1 MSSDALRLHS
11 GDFPVFGAVGNP
23 LFWPG
28 LGNHAHEASANA
40 NQALSPVLSALH
52 YAAAET
58 AAEMAGN
65 KSELREELQ
74 AKFAKVAEAVSTAV
88 AGNHAASVDRLLRL
102 RDIEA
107 IRTAFVRNL
116 QAQPTA
122 GVNVSELLAVLGAF
136 DRMNCIDRLDVQ
148 SNQFTEHLAGP
159 QALEAVVE
167 MAHDIRSPLSSILF
181 LVDAIRRSQSGSIN
195 AVQERQLGLIY
206 GAALG
211 LSTLASDVI
220 DAVRGERLVDGSPV
234 PFSVAEVMF
243 GVRAIVRPIGE
254 EKQLQIEMTLPN
266 NDGRIGYPSA
276 ISRVLLNLV
285 TNAVR
290 YTDKGKVSIGCT
302 EEGPDTL
309 EFWIE
314 DTGRGIPP
322 GVLDTLFDGFRP
334 WAAGMRFSNAGLGL
348 AICRNLLTAMKS
360 KLEVET
366 ALEKGTRF
374 SFRLQLPIA

>member
-1 MSSDALRLHS
+1 MSSDAFRLHS
-11 GDFPVFGAVGNP
+11 GDFPVAGTVGGP
-23 LFWPG
+23 DIWPRAESSWQSQSQVGDGRTRVERALF
-28 LGNHAHEASANA
+28 EAAD
-40 NQALSPVLSALH
+40 
-52 YAAAET
+52 ET
-58 AAEMAGN
+58 ATELAGN
-65 KSELREELQ
+65 SADIRDDLVTKLSKVVQ
-74 AKFAKVAEAVSTAV
+74 SVVSVAKGEPEVTNA
-88 AGNHAASVDRLLRL
+88 RLVRL
-102 RDIEA
+102 RDLEA
-107 IRTAFVRNL
+107 MRGAFIRKLNRNS
-116 QAQPTA
+116 A
-122 GVNVSELLAVLGAF
+122 GVDVAELLAVLSA
-136 DRMNCIDRLDVQ
+136 MEKTSCIDRLDVQ

-181 LVDAIRRSQSGSIN
+181 LVDAIRRSQSGSVN

-220 DAVRGERLVDGSPV
+220 DAVRGDRLVDGPPV

-254 EKQLQIEMTLPN
+254 EKQLQIEMTMPQQ
-266 NDGRIGYPSA
+266 DGRIGYPSA
-276 ISRVLLNLV
+276 VSRVLLNLV

-302 EEGPDTL
+302 EHGPDTL
-309 EFWIE
+309 EFWVE

-360 KLEVET
+360 KLDVQT

-374 SFRLQLPIA
+374 SFRLKLPLA